1 MQGSASPSAA
11 VHQPATPSP
20 AQPPWRAPTLLVAT
34 CGWLGRAAFAPGTWG
49 AAAGLPLA
57 VLTGSIAA
65 ATAERFAS
73 GSDAI
78 RLAVEAGVVAAFC
91 LAGIPLC
98 SQAAALLGRGKDPS
112 AVVYDEFA
120 AMPLTLLVV
129 PPLARTP
136 LVLAAG
142 FVLFRIFDIWK
153 PFPCRRLERLPAGL
167 GIMADDWAAAAW
179 AAAVLAV
186 ACRWL

>member
-1 MQGSASPSAA
+1 MEQPSRSTVAA
-11 VHQPATPSP
+11 PSP
-20 AQPPWRAPTLLVAT
+20 PWHAPTLLVAT
-34 CGWLGRAAFAPGTWG
+34 CGWLGRMPFAPGTWG
-49 AAAGLPLA
+49 SAAGLALA
-57 VLTGSIAA
+57 VLTGCTAVAVADRIAA
-65 ATAERFAS
+65 

-78 RLAVEAGVVAAFC
+78 RMLVEAALAAAFC

-98 SQAAALLGRGKDPS
+98 SQAAEVLGRGKDPG

-129 PPLARTP
+129 PPAARTP
-136 LVLAAG
+136 LALAAG

-153 PFPCRRLERLPAGL
+153 PFPCRLLERLPAGL

-179 AAAVLAV
+179 AAGALAL
-186 ACRWL
+186 ACRWM